1 MVRQRPVCKSG
12 GAEDVS
18 VRQPGCYDHSTPE
31 TFALGIF
38 PKKLRASGVLV
49 LALAAA
55 GCGGDD
61 PSPITPT
68 PLPLSL
74 ACPAPINALSP
85 TTVGVSVS
93 YASPVSAG
101 GTLPVAVT
109 CSPISGQLFVPGPT
123 TVACTATDALT
134 ARATCSFQVT
144 VTVPPRLS
152 RTRFLAFGDS
162 ITAGEVTVPVA
173 NATAWGATP
182 LFKQIVVPA
191 ASYPTVLEGLLR
203 QRYLAQTPLVVN
215 AGRPGETAGDGVQRF
230 RTAMAANSP
239 DAVLL
244 LDGHNDLG
252 FTSTAILGYNA
263 LAQMAREA
271 KASGAR
277 VFLATLV
284 PSIPGRLRSQPAD
297 TLLLFNDAVR
307 ALAASEGAVLVDLH
321 QAMLPNVLTL
331 IGVDGLHP
339 NEAGYARMAELF
351 GLAIRAEFEV
361 R

>member
-1 MVRQRPVCKSG
+1 ML
-12 GAEDVS
+12 A
-18 VRQPGCYDHSTPE
+18 
-31 TFALGIF
+31 
-38 PKKLRASGVLV
+38 

-61 PSPITPT
+61 PTPITPT

-74 ACPAPINALSP
+74 GCPSPINRLSP
-85 TTVGVSVS
+85 TTVGVSVNYS
-93 YASPVSAG
+93 LPVSAG
-101 GTLPVAVT
+101 GALPIAVT
-109 CSPISGQLFVPGPT
+109 CSPISGQLFAPGTT

-144 VTVPPRLS
+144 VVVPPRLT

-162 ITAGEVTVPVA
+162 ITAGEVTVPIA
-173 NATAWGATP
+173 TSTAWGAFP
-182 LFKQIVVPA
+182 LTRQIVVPA
-191 ASYPTVLEGLLR
+191 ASYPTVLDGLLK
-203 QRYLAQTPLVVN
+203 QRYLAQTPTVVN
-215 AGRPGETAGDGVQRF
+215 AGVPGETAGDGVPRF
-230 RTAMAANSP
+230 RAAMAANRP

-284 PSIPGRLRSQPAD
+284 PSIPNRLRSQPAD

-307 ALAASEGAVLVDLH
+307 ALANSEGAVLVDLH
-321 QAMLPNVLTL
+321 QAMQPNVLTL
-331 IGVDGLHP
+331 IGIDGLHP